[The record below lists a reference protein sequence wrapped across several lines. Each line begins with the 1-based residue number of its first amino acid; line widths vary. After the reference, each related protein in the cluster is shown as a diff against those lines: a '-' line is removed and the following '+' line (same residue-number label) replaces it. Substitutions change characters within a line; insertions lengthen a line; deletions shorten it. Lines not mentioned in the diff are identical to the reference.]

1 MQLYATCR
9 PFPERASVLVVAV
22 GLVAWNRGSCRVVRI
37 ASFCGRFAA
46 GIEGASPQEKRK
58 AVAGFQPAQAPRQ
71 RGNFR
76 RLKTCGHVGRHAA
89 TSADMRPRRQTCG
102 HFGRQPATSGNLWP
116 TQKTPPRTAPSRMP
130 PAVRRVR
137 HALRVI
143 GSSAPGAASSGG
155 QASFAIRVTQL
166 WWLSPFSSPFSS
178 ALWSA
183 ARIPVAAVS
192 MRLPS
197 TTSRWVGRISLRT

>member
-9 PFPERASVLVVAV
+9 PFPERASVLGLAV

-76 RLKTCGHVGRHAA
+76 RLKTCGHFGRHAA
-89 TSADMRPRRQTCG
+89 RCLHVGAGFQPAHEPPWAWTHRRLKTCG
-102 HFGRQPATSGNLWP
+102 HFGQPAATLRELRPLRTVKKRRHGRHPRGCRPRSGACVTLF
-116 TQKTPPRTAPSRMP
+116 
-130 PAVRRVR
+130 
-137 HALRVI
+137 
-143 GSSAPGAASSGG
+143 SAPGLPLLEPLRAGARLRLQSGLPRFG
-155 QASFAIRVTQL
+155 GCHLFPRRFGPQPGSL
-166 WWLSPFSSPFSS
+166 WRP
-178 ALWSA
+178 
-183 ARIPVAAVS
+183 
-192 MRLPS
+192 
-197 TTSRWVGRISLRT
+197 